1 MFSTKDSLKRHSLP
15 KDWKKE
21 STKKRQFLYE
31 KLSEEKSML
40 HKFSQKSPPKKY
52 SKKHFHRKL
61 PEEKALQTYFQK
73 KTLKHIE
80 REIAAKKYVK
90 IKFCPNMSVE
100 KCATKETL
108 NRNLFQA
115 SSKRNRKVV

>member
-21 STKKRQFLYE
+21 STKKWQFLYE
-31 KLSEEKSML
+31 KLSEEKSMP
-40 HKFSQKSPPKKY
+40 HKFPQKSPPEKY

-73 KTLKHIE
+73 NTKT
-80 REIAAKKYVK
+80 YW
-90 IKFCPNMSVE
+90 
-100 KCATKETL
+100 
-108 NRNLFQA
+108 
-115 SSKRNRKVV
+115 KRNRGQKICEDKILPKYVCRKMCYQTNFE